1 MGLLQSN
8 VAAENIN
15 ATAIQMLRGA
25 LMDELGA
32 TNLYEELAK
41 EIPQYKDVF
50 EEIRQDEIHHQG
62 RLLNLILTL
71 DPSQEEKF
79 KEGVNQE
86 G

>member
-8 VAAENIN
+8 VAAEKIN

-50 EEIRQDEIHHQG
+50 EEIRQDEINHQG